1 MEFVDTHFH
10 IENKDSLGM
19 IIDESRS
26 NKVNKF
32 IISFCSSS
40 DLNVYKTL
48 DDVEGVFYSLG
59 YHPSEA
65 GSINDDDLDY
75 LETLIKKDRKVVA
88 LGEIGLDYHYDGI
101 DKDKQKELFEKQLL
115 IAQRNNLPVVIHTRD
130 AFFDTINILRR
141 YHVAGVI
148 HCFNGSL
155 EVAREYIKLGYYLG
169 IGGVITFKNCKLKE
183 VIKEI
188 GLDNIVLETDSP
200 YLSPEPLRGVSNSPC
215 NVPIV
220 ALFVADLLGVNVSY
234 VASKTTKNAIRL
246 FDLEK

>member
-10 IENKDSLGM
+10 IENKDSLDV

-32 IISFCSSS
+32 IISFCSAS
-40 DLNVYKTL
+40 DFNVYKTL
-48 DDVEGVFYSLG
+48 DAVEGVFYSLG

-65 GSINDDDLDY
+65 SSINDDDLDY

-130 AFFDTINILRR
+130 AFFDTVNILRR
-141 YHVAGVI
+141 YRVTGVI

-155 EVAREYIKLGYYLG
+155 EAAREYINLGYCLG

-220 ALFVADLLGVNVSY
+220 ALFIADLLDVDVSY